1 MRARMAIK
9 YSQTVVQLR
18 EVKLS
23 SKPQSMLDISPKGTV
38 PVLQLP
44 DNSILEESIDII
56 HWALSKYDP
65 QDWSL
70 CKVNT
75 LRTRAMELILENDQ
89 VFKKHLDHYK
99 YSDRYPEWPA
109 EHYRNQ
115 GMEYLLQLERYLDQ
129 SRYLITDHI
138 SIADISIFP
147 FIRQF
152 AFVDKAWFEQT
163 DLPRLKSWLQE
174 FINSGLFIS
183 IMDKYPVWDKENA
196 VIF

>member
-9 YSQTVVQLR
+9 YSQTVVELR

-23 SKPQSMLDISPKGTV
+23 SKPQSMLNISPKGTV

-44 DNSILEESIDII
+44 DNSVLEESIDII
-56 HWALSKYDP
+56 HWALSRSDP

-70 CKVNT
+70 SGVNT
-75 LRTRAMELILENDQ
+75 LRNRALDLIWKNDQ
-89 VFKKHLDHYK
+89 VFKQHLDQYK
-99 YSDRYPEWPA
+99 YADRYPEWPA
-109 EHYRNQ
+109 EHYRQQ
-115 GMEYLLQLERYLDQ
+115 GMEYLQQLERHLQ
-129 SRYLITDHI
+129 HSRYLMTDHI

-152 AFVDKAWFEQT
+152 AHVDKAWFEQT
-163 DLPRLKSWLQE
+163 DLPGLQSWLQE
-174 FINSGLFIS
+174 FIDSALFNS
-183 IMDKYPVWDKENA
+183 IMDKYPPWDNNDA